1 MDIWSLA
8 SSSST
13 LSSTSLNDRDP
24 DPSPSSSAF
33 LATTLAPSVAF
44 LSSSASRTASSSAA
58 AASAMIAACAAAS
71 HAAAASASAPDVSR
85 GVHNPL
91 CSLASSSV
99 AGALDRGDFLIP
111 TRGEKPPLASTFSA
125 MFSELPYCVCCER
138 MPGDVGWDAGC
149 PSTTILPGD
158 DLGVIVGDA
167 ICWPNTDCSCE
178 SMASI
183 GDVGVPLAPIRSGRV
198 LPSGVAPGG
207 RPRCRDEIHRSRSN
221 TVPARITRTL
231 YPCVLQHRPYSRCM

>member
-1 MDIWSLA
+1 MTSSSLPDEDEERAMLCALSCFFGGNPWRGSLPPDTVTFPPFGEGALDIWSLA

-33 LATTLAPSVAF
+33 LATLAPSVAF
-44 LSSSASRTASSSAA
+44 LSSSASLAASSSAA

-125 MFSELPYCVCCER
+125 MFSELLYCVCCE
-138 MPGDVGWDAGC
+138 MPGDVGWDAG
-149 PSTTILPGD
+149 
-158 DLGVIVGDA
+158 
-167 ICWPNTDCSCE
+167 
-178 SMASI
+178 
-183 GDVGVPLAPIRSGRV
+183 
-198 LPSGVAPGG
+198 
-207 RPRCRDEIHRSRSN
+207 
-221 TVPARITRTL
+221 
-231 YPCVLQHRPYSRCM
+231 